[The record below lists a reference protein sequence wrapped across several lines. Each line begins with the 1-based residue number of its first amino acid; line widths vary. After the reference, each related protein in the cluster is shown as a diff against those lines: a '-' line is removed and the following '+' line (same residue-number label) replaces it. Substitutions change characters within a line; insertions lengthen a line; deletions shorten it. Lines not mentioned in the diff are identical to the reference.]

1 VIKKLIRLI
10 LRGRWTGERYT
21 KPEKNASQS
30 MLNPSVTYDSGVL
43 TLTFQRARN
52 TGDDQDWTFSDAD
65 EHCYYF
71 FFPVGGGTRTET
83 DFYYHSTTPIIS
95 SQKICISKSV
105 ITLETTCVVYKV
117 THAGRRK
124 IKHKALEPLMTKTLT
139 LL

>member
-1 VIKKLIRLI
+1 MDWRTIYKASEECQSEYAEPFRHLRL
-10 LRGRWTGERYT
+10 RS
-21 KPEKNASQS
+21 A
-30 MLNPSVTYDSGVL
+30 DSD
-43 TLTFQRARN
+43 FPARQN
-52 TGDDQDWTFSDAD
+52 TGDDKDWTFSDAD